1 MKVLGI
7 ICLCILAVMFG
18 PALIGAILGG
28 AFSLIVSLGVLLLV
42 GGLVYIAAFLVL
54 GSVFLA
60 CLVAAAVVLLMTAG
74 AWLPI
79 LVVALVGVWLYRRT
93 QTA

>member
-7 ICLCILAVMFG
+7 IFLCILAVMFG

-42 GGLVYIAAFLVL
+42 GGLIYFVAFLVL

-60 CLVAAAVVLLMTAG
+60 CLVAGAAVLLMTMG
-74 AWLPI
+74 AWLPVLI
-79 LVVALVGVWLYRRT
+79 VGLIAVWFYKRT
-93 QTA
+93 QAA